1 MSFFFKEPPKC
12 ITYQL
17 DNNGQFVEK
26 QPIYTYWWDEIPN
39 FGDWI
44 GPYLLAKITDRPIIN
59 VKGASKEHAIFSV
72 GSIIEHIDQEFPQ
85 AKIWGSGLIKAPHR
99 KRCRKINRFV
109 GEVHAV
115 RGLKTFQEL
124 KNLTD
129 LDIPQIFG
137 DPALL
142 LPYFYKPQKTLRTP
156 KVSLCPHFSHF
167 DYFTSLD
174 SSEKI
179 DLIKV
184 GDPLLNV
191 IDQIVNSDICIS
203 TSLHGLIVAQAYG
216 VPWVWL
222 TVAENKLEGDNFKF
236 EDFFS
241 TLHEQQEI
249 ANYHLELAEIT
260 EENVL
265 KISSLARRSDYKY
278 SLNALL
284 DSCPIVRDRV

>member
-1 MSFFFKEPPKC
+1 M
-12 ITYQL
+12 
-17 DNNGQFVEK
+17 
-26 QPIYTYWWDEIPN
+26 
-39 FGDWI
+39 
-44 GPYLLAKITDRPIIN
+44 
-59 VKGASKEHAIFSV
+59 
-72 GSIIEHIDQEFPQ
+72 
-85 AKIWGSGLIKAPHR
+85 
-99 KRCRKINRFV
+99 
-109 GEVHAV
+109 
-115 RGLKTFQEL
+115 
-124 KNLTD
+124 
-129 LDIPQIFG
+129 
-137 DPALL
+137 
-142 LPYFYKPQKTLRTP
+142 
-156 KVSLCPHFSHF
+156 
-167 DYFTSLD
+167 
-174 SSEKI
+174 
-179 DLIKV
+179 
-184 GDPLLNV
+184 NV

-249 ANYHLELAEIT
+249 ANFHLELAEIT